1 MKLFCFL
8 DLLDILYFIDILYS
22 FDILYLFDTLYL
34 TSLTNHSKVWA
45 DVTAPHR
52 GEIVRQ
58 VVFFRIFNLTFA
70 FTCVQVGEELRQKLE
85 PLGKLVSLEMGK
97 IVPEGIGEV
106 QEYVDICDYAVG
118 LSRMYSGKVSHRL
131 EKKIFLNRMS
141 LQVIPSERP
150 GHALIENWNPL
161 GVIGKNHILFE
172 LLVTLGFRDHHCLQ
186 LPCGCLRLE
195 LRPGHV
201 LRQHDGVEGRPH
213 HPPHLRGHHQGGG

>member
-8 DLLDILYFIDILYS
+8 GLLDILHLIDL
-22 FDILYLFDTLYL
+22 LYLLDILYL

-58 VVFFRIFNLTFA
+58 VVFFRIFNLTFT
-70 FTCVQVGEELRQKLE
+70 FTCDQVGEELRQKLE

-118 LSRMYSGKVSHRL
+118 LSRMYSGKVNYRL
-131 EKKIFLNRMS
+131 EKKIS
-141 LQVIPSERP
+141 
-150 GHALIENWNPL
+150 
-161 GVIGKNHILFE
+161 
-172 LLVTLGFRDHHCLQ
+172 
-186 LPCGCLRLE
+186 
-195 LRPGHV
+195 
-201 LRQHDGVEGRPH
+201 
-213 HPPHLRGHHQGGG
+213 

>member
-8 DLLDILYFIDILYS
+8 DLLDILYLIDILYS
-22 FDILYLFDTLYL
+22 FEVLYLVYVLYF

-58 VVFFRIFNLTFA
+58 VFLRIFNLTFA
-70 FTCVQVGEELRQKLE
+70 FTCDQVGEELRQKLE

-131 EKKIFLNRMS
+131 EKKIF
-141 LQVIPSERP
+141 
-150 GHALIENWNPL
+150 
-161 GVIGKNHILFE
+161 
-172 LLVTLGFRDHHCLQ
+172 
-186 LPCGCLRLE
+186 
-195 LRPGHV
+195 
-201 LRQHDGVEGRPH
+201 
-213 HPPHLRGHHQGGG
+213 